1 MGNPIAKSRN
11 TRLDHPIP
19 VFSVP
24 HSGLDTYIIVTDR
37 ETAERFIE
45 EFFSQKENLAR
56 GHYRNM

>member
-37 ETAERFIE
+37 ETAERFLE
-45 EFFSQKENLAR
+45 KLFPENENFGRA
-56 GHYRNM
+56 HYRNM